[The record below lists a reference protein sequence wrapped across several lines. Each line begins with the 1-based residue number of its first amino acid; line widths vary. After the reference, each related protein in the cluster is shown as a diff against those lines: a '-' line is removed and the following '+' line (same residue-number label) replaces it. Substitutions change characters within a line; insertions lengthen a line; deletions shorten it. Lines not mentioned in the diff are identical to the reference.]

1 MGGESEAA
9 RIAHR
14 ATDAGGVEALV
25 VDLVVEA
32 EGEVVV
38 APARGDLLAHKD
50 QHVVVP
56 ALLAAPLGLERVVVC
71 EEDHVGVGAPRRARD
86 LGNGP
91 GPVRVER
98 VEVDYAGEVVQGPS
112 VALAP

>member
-9 RIAHR
+9 RIAHS
-14 ATDAGGVEALV
+14 ATDAGGVEARV

-38 APARGDLLAHKD
+38 APARRDLLAH
-50 QHVVVP
+50 QHEHVVVP
-56 ALLAAPLGLERVVVC
+56 ALLAAPLGLERVVVG
-71 EEDHVGVGAPRRARD
+71 EEDHVGLGALRGARD
-86 LGNGP
+86 LGNGA

-98 VEVDYAGEVVQGPS
+98 VEVDHAGQVVQG
-112 VALAP
+112 A